1 MSALD
6 VFYWITGTIVTI
18 ATLYFSKKMIQSR
31 NPYAN
36 FVGLMILGVTFS
48 SMVLGPVGMIFGFIP
63 VLSNSIV
70 VTFILRKRV

>member
-6 VFYWITGTIVTI
+6 VFYLITGTLAFLATI
-18 ATLYFSKKMIQSR
+18 YFSKRMIQSR

-36 FVGLMILGVTFS
+36 FVGLMLLGVSAS
-48 SMVLGPVGMIFGFIP
+48 SMVLGPVGMIFGFVP
-63 VLSNSIV
+63 VLFNSIV